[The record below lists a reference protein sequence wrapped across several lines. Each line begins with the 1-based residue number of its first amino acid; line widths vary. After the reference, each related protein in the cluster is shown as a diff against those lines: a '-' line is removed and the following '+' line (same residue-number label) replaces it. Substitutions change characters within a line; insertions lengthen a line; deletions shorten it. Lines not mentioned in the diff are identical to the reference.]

1 MKLYIFVPLI
11 FLLSSCTSTN
21 DEIPVAGE
29 LICTAAGVNKEECIN
44 AAKIDENNIEEET
57 IIESDS

>member
-44 AAKIDENNIEEET
+44 AAKIDENDAEEET
-57 IIESDS
+57 DI